1 MNFRSGTFR
10 VIGKGDDERVGYLS
24 EETMP
29 LLRRYLRE
37 RGRPKEGPLFATRQ
51 GRLSYAMA
59 RVHFNKAAALKNPDG
74 SRVTIHQLRHAFGS
88 ERAGKVDALVL
99 RDLMGHNLV
108 PQWQHCDG
116 YQEWAVPAI
125 RLGPDSLL

>member
-1 MNFRSGTFR
+1 M
-10 VIGKGDDERVGYLS
+10 GYLS
-24 EETMP
+24 EETKP

-59 RVHFNKAAALKNPDG
+59 RVHFNIAAGLKNPDG

-99 RDLMGHNLV
+99 RDLMGHKSLRTTLRYAEV
-108 PQWQHCDG
+108 SPERTREAFRQFDR
-116 YQEWAVPAI
+116 EAVK
-125 RLGPDSLL
+125 R